1 MRSPISEGETALPQ
15 AKLMTPT
22 AANST
27 ERPLPNWDTLT
38 FSLTETDWLYQSFG
52 QSFENPSKP
61 AVWDNGQYLPFDSVR
76 VSPAAAFMSYGL
88 GVFEGLKAQK
98 TSDGRILLFRPDKN
112 AERFQHSAKC
122 LLMEPF
128 PVEQFL
134 EACDE
139 VVRRNVRFAP
149 PADKGSFYLR
159 PVQHAIEAKLGL
171 GPCHHFCV
179 TIFGSPVGSYFA
191 GGAGAGSSVG
201 GGIAGGVRLK
211 VLEQGRV
218 AQGGTGHAKA
228 MGNYAGG
235 IGRAYKWKSAGFD
248 DVLYLDAHELRYVTE
263 TSGSNVFLRRKDD
276 VIVTPALNDQILPG
290 VTRDTV
296 IEVAQRALGLR
307 VEQRPLSI
315 AEVIEEGKELFCTGT
330 AWTVQSVRE
339 VVYREQP
346 YQFQTDEVQRALL
359 EVIRGVQIGT
369 RDDEFGWIREVQ
381 TG

>member
-1 MRSPISEGETALPQ
+1 
-15 AKLMTPT
+15 MTPT
-22 AANST
+22 ATGST
-27 ERPLPNWDTLT
+27 ERPLPNWDALT

-52 QSFENPSKP
+52 ESFEDSGKP
-61 AVWDNGQYLPFDSVR
+61 ATWDEGQYLPFDSVS

-98 TSDGRILLFRPDKN
+98 TADGRILLFRPDKN
-112 AERFQHSAKC
+112 AERFQHSAEC

-128 PVEQFL
+128 PVGQFL

-139 VVRRNVRFAP
+139 IVRRNLRFVP

-159 PVQHAIEAKLGL
+159 PIQHAVEPKLGL
-171 GPCHHFCV
+171 GPCHEFCV

-191 GGAGAGSSVG
+191 GGAGANENVG
-201 GGIAGGVRLK
+201 GGVVGGVRLK

-218 AQGGTGHAKA
+218 APGGTGHAKA

-248 DVLYLDAHELRYVTE
+248 DVLYLDAHELRFVTE

-276 VIVTPALNDQILPG
+276 VIVTPDLNDQILPG
-290 VTRDTV
+290 VTRNTA
-296 IEVAQRALGLR
+296 IEVAGRALGLK

-315 AEVIEEGKELFCTGT
+315 EEVIEEGKELFCTGT

-339 VVYREQP
+339 VVYRDQP
-346 YQFQTDEVQRALL
+346 YQFQTDEVRRSLL
-359 EVIRGVQIGT
+359 DFIRGVQIGT
-369 RDDEFGWIREVQ
+369 RKDEFGWIHEVK